1 MTEADC
7 CSESLVV
14 ERVIGSIGFSEFHSI
29 NTKSKVQDDL
39 REAEERLKNAKDTDS
54 HG

>member
-1 MTEADC
+1 MNKTLLAIGI
-7 CSESLVV
+7 LI
-14 ERVIGSIGFSEFHSI
+14 VIGSIGFSEFHSI

-54 HG
+54 RG